1 MKIIV
6 WTWWPN
12 WPLRF
17 FFFFLMN
24 SISLIWQDS
33 LSLGLRKSSPPLPW
47 TQPPPFF
54 FTTLWM
60 PTSKVEVR
68 RRSQWHIDAY
78 VYYVNNGDIWR
89 LIGFYGHHKT
99 SKREETWTLLESFNQ
114 SIHLPKLCIG
124 DFNEITS
131 TLKKSGGNG
140 RPARQINKFRTII
153 HSCGFHDLGFIGALF
168 TWFKKQLG
176 DWGKT

>member
-12 WPLRF
+12 WLLRF
-17 FFFFLMN
+17 FVFFLMN

-99 SKREETWTLLESFNQ
+99 SKREETWTLLESLNQ
-114 SIHLPKLCIG
+114 STTCQSYVLG
-124 DFNEITS
+124 TS
-131 TLKKSGGNG
+131 TKSLVLWKN
-140 RPARQINKFRTII
+140 Q
-153 HSCGFHDLGFIGALF
+153 GAM
-168 TWFKKQLG
+168 G
-176 DWGKT
+176 DRLDKLTNFGL